1 MSARSSSRVG
11 ASVQT
16 IAEREKRTNGD
27 ARTGR
32 GGSGTLST
40 IGDTQHTEADEK
52 PAWSIGGRNYVLVL
66 LTAVAA
72 INFLD
77 RQILGVLL
85 EPIRE
90 EFGLADWVLGLL
102 TGFAFAVFY
111 ASLGI
116 PIAALAD
123 RFSRRNIIVICTG
136 IFSVMTAV
144 CGGAQNFWHLFLA
157 RIGVGVGEAG
167 TMPASQS
174 LISNLF
180 PVHSRA
186 TAMGLLAT
194 GGNIGLML
202 GLLIGGWVNEWW
214 GWRWAF
220 VAAAAPGLLLALTI
234 WLTVKEPKRPPSPDT
249 GPKPHVVR
257 ETLASIAYMARVPSL
272 RWFTAGGALYG
283 LTGYG
288 LYTFMPSYF
297 IRYHDLTTG
306 EAGTAISIMTGVL
319 GAIGTFVGGYV
330 CAKLA
335 ARRGMHW
342 NGWLPAIAITLS
354 APFMIAMLL
363 SDNTWLVMGLFIVPG
378 FLSSVYAGPTWA
390 IIQELVSPG
399 RRAMAASVYMLIYN
413 LIALGLGPVFTGTVS
428 SLLEPTVGAQSLRYA
443 MVAVVVISLV
453 GAYAYMRAGRTV
465 TRDLERLRDRA

>member
-1 MSARSSSRVG
+1 VSAIEPSAG
-11 ASVQT
+11 AEP
-16 IAEREKRTNGD
+16 A
-27 ARTGR
+27 
-32 GGSGTLST
+32 
-40 IGDTQHTEADEK
+40 EK
-52 PAWSIGGRNYVLVL
+52 PAWSVGGRNYVLVL

-72 INFLD
+72 VNFLD

-85 EPIRE
+85 EPIRA

-123 RFSRRNIIVICTG
+123 RYSRRNIIVVSTG
-136 IFSVMTAV
+136 FFSVMTAV
-144 CGGAQNFWHLFLA
+144 CGMAQNFWHLFLA
-157 RIGVGVGEAG
+157 RVGVGVGEAG

-174 LISNLF
+174 IVSNLF
-180 PVHSRA
+180 PIQNRA

-220 VAAAAPGLLLALTI
+220 VAAAIPGVLLALTI
-234 WLTVKEPKRPPSPDT
+234 WITVDEPKRPPNPGPRPHPVKET
-249 GPKPHVVR
+249 G
-257 ETLASIAYMARVPSL
+257 AAIAYMARVPSI

-288 LYTFMPSYF
+288 IYTFMPSYF
-297 IRYHDLTTG
+297 IRYHDLSTG
-306 EAGTAISIMTGVL
+306 EAGTVISIMTGVL
-319 GAIGTFVGGYV
+319 GAIGTFTGGWI
-330 CAKLA
+330 CARLA
-335 ARRGMHW
+335 ARRGVSW
-342 NGWLPAIAITLS
+342 NGWVPAIAITLS
-354 APFMIAMLL
+354 APVMTAMLL
-363 SDNTWLVMGLFIVPG
+363 SDNTWLVISLFVVPG

-390 IIQELVSPG
+390 IIQELVAPA
-399 RRAMAASVYMLIYN
+399 RRAMAASVYMLIFN

-428 SLLEPTVGAQSLRYA
+428 SAIEPMVGAQSLRYA
-443 MVAVVVISLV
+443 MVAVVLISLL
-453 GAYAYMRAGRTV
+453 GAWCYVMAARTV
-465 TRDLERLRDRA
+465 ARDLERLRAG

>member
-1 MSARSSSRVG
+1 MSP
-11 ASVQT
+11 
-16 IAEREKRTNGD
+16 
-27 ARTGR
+27 TGR
-32 GGSGTLST
+32 GGSGILPTSEQSA
-40 IGDTQHTEADEK
+40 GAGSGEK
-52 PAWSIGGRNYVLVL
+52 PAWSVGGRNYVLVL

-90 EFGLADWVLGLL
+90 EFALADWVLGLL

-123 RFSRRNIIVICTG
+123 RYSRRNIIVICTA

-180 PVHSRA
+180 PPTSRA

-220 VAAAAPGLLLALTI
+220 VTAAVPGLLLALGI
-234 WLTVKEPKRPPSPDT
+234 WLTVKEPARPHNPDE
-249 GPKPHVVR
+249 GARPHVVR
-257 ETLASIAYMARVPSL
+257 ETIASIAYMARVPSL

-297 IRYHDLTTG
+297 IRYHGLTTG
-306 EAGTAISIMTGVL
+306 EAGTVISIMTGVL
-319 GAIGTFVGGYV
+319 GAIGTFVGGYI
-330 CAKLA
+330 CARLA
-335 ARRGMHW
+335 ARYGMHW

-354 APFMIAMLL
+354 APFMFTMLL
-363 SDNTWLVMGLFIVPG
+363 SDDTWLVMGLFIVPG
-378 FLSSVYAGPTWA
+378 LLSSVYAGPTWA

-399 RRAMAASVYMLIYN
+399 RRAMAASVYMLIFN

-428 SLLEPTVGAQSLRYA
+428 SAIEPAVGAQSLRYA
-443 MVAVVVISLV
+443 MAAVVVISLV
-453 GAYAYMRAGRTV
+453 GAFAYFMASRRV
-465 TRDLERLRDRA
+465 TGDLERLRGQG

>member
-1 MSARSSSRVG
+1 M
-11 ASVQT
+11 
-16 IAEREKRTNGD
+16 
-27 ARTGR
+27 
-32 GGSGTLST
+32 
-40 IGDTQHTEADEK
+40 EADEK

-123 RFSRRNIIVICTG
+123 RFSRRNIIVVCTG

-144 CGGAQNFWHLFLA
+144 CGMAQNFWHLFLA

-174 LISNLF
+174 IVSNLF
-180 PVHSRA
+180 PIESRA

-220 VAAAAPGLLLALTI
+220 VAAALPGMLLALTI
-234 WLTVKEPKRPPSPDT
+234 WLTVREPARPPAPAAAER
-249 GPKPHVVR
+249 PHLLR
-257 ETLASIAYMARVPSL
+257 ETLASIAYMARVPSI

-297 IRYHDLTTG
+297 IRYHDLSTG
-306 EAGTAISIMTGVL
+306 EAGTVISVMTGVL
-319 GAIGTFVGGYV
+319 GAIGTFAGGYV
-330 CAKLA
+330 CARLA
-335 ARRGMHW
+335 ARLGVHW
-342 NGWLPAIAITLS
+342 NGWVPAIAITMS
-354 APFMIAMLL
+354 APVMIAMLL
-363 SDNTWLVMGLFIVPG
+363 TDNTWLVIGLFVIPG

-413 LIALGLGPVFTGTVS
+413 LIALGLGPVFTGSVS
-428 SLLEPTVGAQSLRYA
+428 SAIEPMVGDQSLRYA
-443 MVAVVVISLV
+443 MVAVVLISLV
-453 GAYAYMRAGRTV
+453 GAWAYVKAARTV
-465 TRDLERLRDRA
+465 GRDLARLRGL

>member
-1 MSARSSSRVG
+1 MSS
-11 ASVQT
+11 
-16 IAEREKRTNGD
+16 ID
-27 ARTGR
+27 P
-32 GGSGTLST
+32 SG
-40 IGDTQHTEADEK
+40 EAAEK
-52 PAWSIGGRNYVLVL
+52 PAWSVGGRNYVLVL

-85 EPIRE
+85 EPIRA

-123 RFSRRNIIVICTG
+123 RYSRRNIIVISTG

-144 CGGAQNFWHLFLA
+144 CGLAQNFWHLFLA

-174 LISNLF
+174 IVSNLF
-180 PVHSRA
+180 PVETRA

-220 VAAAAPGLLLALTI
+220 VAAALPGLLLALTI
-234 WLTVKEPKRPPSPDT
+234 WFTVREPKRPPSLA
-249 GPKPHVVR
+249 PKPHPVT
-257 ETLASIAYMARVPSL
+257 ETLAAIAYMARVPSV

-288 LYTFMPSYF
+288 IYTFMPSYF
-297 IRYHDLTTG
+297 IRYHGLSTG
-306 EAGTAISIMTGVL
+306 EAGTVISVMTGVL
-319 GAIGTFVGGYV
+319 GAIGTFAGGWV
-330 CAKLA
+330 CARLA
-335 ARRGMHW
+335 AKRGVQW
-342 NGWLPAIAITLS
+342 NGWVPAIAITLS
-354 APFMIAMLL
+354 APVMIAMLL
-363 SDNTWLVMGLFIVPG
+363 SDNTWLVIGIFVIPG

-390 IIQELVSPG
+390 IIQELVAPG

-428 SLLEPTVGAQSLRYA
+428 SLLEPVVGDQSLRYA
-443 MVAVVVISLV
+443 MVAVVLISLL
-453 GAYAYMRAGRTV
+453 GAFAYVMAGKRV
-465 TRDLERLRDRA
+465 AGDLERLRAG

>member
-1 MSARSSSRVG
+1 MSS
-11 ASVQT
+11 
-16 IAEREKRTNGD
+16 E
-27 ARTGR
+27 R

-40 IGDTQHTEADEK
+40 IQQPDAVEAGEK

-66 LTAVAA
+66 LTSVAA

-123 RFSRRNIIVICTG
+123 RFSRRNIIVVCTG

-144 CGGAQNFWHLFLA
+144 CGMAQNFWHLFLA
-157 RIGVGVGEAG
+157 RVGVGIGEAG

-174 LISNLF
+174 IVSNLF
-180 PVHSRA
+180 PIESRA

-220 VAAAAPGLLLALTI
+220 VAAAAPGLLLALAI
-234 WLTVKEPKRPPSPDT
+234 WLTVKEPKRPHNPALDPAAR
-249 GPKPHVVR
+249 PQLVK

-272 RWFTAGGALYG
+272 RWFTGGGALYG

-306 EAGTAISIMTGVL
+306 EAGTVISVMTGVI
-319 GAIGTFVGGYV
+319 GAIGTFAGGWF

-335 ARRGMHW
+335 RRYGMHW
-342 NGWLPAIAITLS
+342 NGWLPAMAILLS
-354 APFMIAMLL
+354 APFMVTMLL
-363 SDNTWLVMGLFIVPG
+363 SDNTWLIIGLFVVPG

-390 IIQELVSPG
+390 IIQELVAPG
-399 RRAMAASVYMLIYN
+399 RRAMAASVYMLIFN

-428 SLLEPTVGAQSLRYA
+428 SAIQPMVGDQSLRYA
-443 MVAVVVISLV
+443 MVAVVAISLA
-453 GAYAYMRAGRTV
+453 GAFAYFMAGRTV
-465 TRDLERLRDRA
+465 TRDLEKLRAQL